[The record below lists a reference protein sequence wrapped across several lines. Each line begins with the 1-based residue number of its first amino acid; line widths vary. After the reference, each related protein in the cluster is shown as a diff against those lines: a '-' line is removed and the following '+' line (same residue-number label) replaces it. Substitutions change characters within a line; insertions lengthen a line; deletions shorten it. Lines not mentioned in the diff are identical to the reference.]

1 MSKRLIAAL
10 ATCAALVAAP
20 AMADSR
26 HGHGHGFY
34 KQPHSRVVVK
44 QRTVVYRE
52 PRVVYRSAPRV
63 VYARPAYYP
72 APVVAYAPAPVYVGH
87 YGHHGHHDDDA
98 WKWVAGGALVGAI
111 LYGIDH

>member
-1 MSKRLIAAL
+1 MSKRLIATL
-10 ATCAALVAAP
+10 ATCAALAAAP
-20 AMADSR
+20 AMADP
-26 HGHGHGFY
+26 GHGRGFY
-34 KQPHSRVVVK
+34 RQPPARVVVK
-44 QRTVVYRE
+44 QRTVIYPA

-72 APVVAYAPAPVYVGH
+72 APVVAYAPPPVYVG
-87 YGHHGHHDDDA
+87 YGGHHGHHDDDA